1 MKLKL
6 FTLSS
11 PNLISLLNQA
21 SKRFTLKRLKRLKI
35 NKLLVFVRIIFSIT
49 ILTLQYIKEH
59 YRRKTLD
66 HRTKTAYLVMSPD
79 SNRIKPP
86 NG

>member
-59 YRRKTLD
+59 YRRKILD
-66 HRTKTAYLVMSPD
+66 HRTNTAYLVMSPD